1 MPPQDLPKGR
11 QTSAAQPLNDDDNDG
26 YGTIQVMG
34 DNIHVLSEV
43 MGFLVSGGEGGGSEN
58 YKETDLSLPIK
69 TPSSLLSSIEHTA
82 KYVVVDTT
90 HNQPL
95 QRDILQLLL
104 LHLLLLLLMLNPF
117 TITQH

>member
-1 MPPQDLPKGR
+1 
-11 QTSAAQPLNDDDNDG
+11 
-26 YGTIQVMG
+26 MG

-69 TPSSLLSSIEHTA
+69 TPSPLLSSIEHTA

-90 HNQPL
+90 HNHPL

-117 TITQH
+117 TITQHKTGNIITLIARHTRRRRRRLWNRYI

>member
-1 MPPQDLPKGR
+1 
-11 QTSAAQPLNDDDNDG
+11 
-26 YGTIQVMG
+26 MG

-69 TPSSLLSSIEHTA
+69 TPSPLLSSIEHTA

-90 HNQPL
+90 HNLPL
-95 QRDILQLLL
+95 QRDILQL
-104 LHLLLLLLMLNPF
+104 LLLLLLMLNPF
-117 TITQH
+117 TITQHKTGNIITLIARHTRRRRRRLWHRYI